1 MDLADNNSKYI
12 GLRNTYRAF
21 YFESYSNKLEKD
33 VFKISY
39 FFKIDEEFVFEPVI
53 SIPLRDFYEF
63 DKLSDELIQNMV
75 FHIGMVELISYWK
88 AACPKVIVIKPFR
101 LNDDQILW
109 WKKLYFNGLGEFF
122 YLNSIKADFDSFV
135 DIRSESNND
144 LVRSV
149 FSADNSCIVPVGG
162 GKDSVVTLELLKK
175 IYHLTPMVVNSRRA
189 TDECI
194 TAAGYLK
201 KDCIEVS
208 RSIYPLL
215 LEMNGKG
222 FLNGHTP
229 FSALLAF
236 ISLLTAAI
244 SGKGIIALS
253 NESSANESTIPGMDI
268 NHQYSKSIEFEK
280 DFRDYVGK
288 YIVDGINYHSF
299 LRPLKELQIAF
310 LFSKH
315 QKYFAVFKSC
325 NAGSKTDI
333 WCCNCPK
340 CLFAFIILSPFINPN
355 KMKEIFGENLLDKP
369 SMQLYFDQL
378 IGAEAIKP
386 FECIGT
392 VDEVNSALCM
402 LIEKDLTYEP
412 YLLKYY
418 KNSDYYQK
426 YHRLLSSKIM
436 STFEDEHFLNSDE
449 FHLLKNSLSCWNN

>member
-12 GLRNTYRAF
+12 GLRNTYREF
-21 YFESYSNKLEKD
+21 YFESYSYKLEKE

-39 FFKIDEEFVFEPVI
+39 CFKIDEEFVFEPVI
-53 SIPLRDFYEF
+53 SIPLRDFYKF

-88 AACPKVIVIKPFR
+88 AACPKVVVIKPFR
-101 LNDDQILW
+101 LNEEQVLW

-122 YLNSIKADFDSFV
+122 YLNSIQTDFDSFV

-175 IYHLTPMVVNSRRA
+175 IHHLTPMVVNSRRA

-236 ISLLTAAI
+236 ISLLTASI
-244 SGKGIIALS
+244 SGKGMIALS
-253 NESSANESTIPGMDI
+253 NESSANESTVPGMEI

-280 DFRDYVGK
+280 DFRDYIDR
-288 YIVDGINYHSF
+288 YIVAGINYHSF

-315 QKYFAVFKSC
+315 QKYFSVFKSC

-355 KMKEIFGENLLDKP
+355 KIKEIFGENLLEKP

-378 IGAEAIKP
+378 IGTEAIKP

-402 LIEKDLTYEP
+402 VIENDLTYEP

-418 KNSDYYQK
+418 KNSGHYQK
-426 YHRLLSSKIM
+426 YNRLLPSKIM
-436 STFEDEHFLNSDE
+436 STFEDEHFLNSEE